1 MKLRQMLGNRTI
13 NYDKYA
19 NGIYI
24 LHTTGL
30 LFKRDK
36 WNLPND
42 EAVGV
47 AVISDNCKFV
57 IAPDECMDYIRW
69 GPYQAMALVPGAT
82 TSANLDVALQDYEG
96 IRNTNAHV
104 AYFGSKVD
112 YAAGWCKQY
121 VFKNGKNGYMGAA
134 GEWNEVLHNLSEIDQ
149 CLSKIG
155 GIVIDEYREIN
166 DYYCTSTQSDD
177 KYTWAYVWDNYD
189 FVEQIKESY
198 FRVRAFT
205 SLNNNE

>member
-24 LHTTGL
+24 LHTNGL

-104 AYFGSKVD
+104 AYFGSK
-112 YAAGWCKQY
+112 
-121 VFKNGKNGYMGAA
+121 

>member
-1 MKLRQMLGNRTI
+1 
-13 NYDKYA
+13 
-19 NGIYI
+19 
-24 LHTTGL
+24 
-30 LFKRDK
+30 
-36 WNLPND
+36 
-42 EAVGV
+42 
-47 AVISDNCKFV
+47 
-57 IAPDECMDYIRW
+57 MDYIRW

-155 GIVIDEYREIN
+155 GIVIDEL
-166 DYYCTSTQSDD
+166 
-177 KYTWAYVWDNYD
+177 
-189 FVEQIKESY
+189 
-198 FRVRAFT
+198 
-205 SLNNNE
+205 SLIHI